1 MRTILVVDDVIEIVR
16 LLEVLLQGMG
26 FQVVI
31 GRNGEEG
38 LSALES
44 IHPKPVLILS
54 NLMMPHMDGMA
65 FLQEVRQQPQLEDV
79 PFVLVTAHP
88 SETVAETAFEEGAN
102 ALLPKP
108 FQIADV
114 KSLLRDFGL
123 FPSAN

>member
-1 MRTILVVDDVIEIVR
+1 MKTILVVDDVIEIVR

-26 FQVVI
+26 FQVAT

-44 IHPKPVLILS
+44 IQPKPVLILS
-54 NLMMPHMDGMA
+54 NLMMPQMDGMA

-108 FQIADV
+108 FQLADI
-114 KSLLRDFGL
+114 KSLLNDFGL